1 MPRVLSVNIA
11 RVRPNPYKD
20 TEVTGM
26 EKVPVSG
33 RVHVRPP
40 GTKLEG
46 AGSGLVGDTI
56 GDRAHHGGDGQAVYA
71 YAREELDV
79 WEQRLGRSL
88 PGGSFGENL
97 TTCGLPVSEALIG
110 ERWRFES
117 GLELQVT
124 GPRVPCATF
133 RGWMGL
139 RGWLKVFASSGMPG
153 AYLRVAA
160 AGDVGAGD
168 AVQVVHRPDHDVA
181 VTLVFRALLGEPHL
195 LPSLLAADD
204 DLPDDIRR
212 LVERRRTV
220 VP

>member
-46 AGSGLVGDTI
+46 A
-56 GDRAHHGGDGQAVYA
+56 
-71 YAREELDV
+71 
-79 WEQRLGRSL
+79 
-88 PGGSFGENL
+88 
-97 TTCGLPVSEALIG
+97 
-110 ERWRFES
+110 